1 MGVGPLRGSGGAGG
15 ETVRVGPTVKWSVA
29 VGRGTAWAPPPPVAS
44 IVGPAQKK
52 NENNAPRACGPTPE
66 MDDRWGQRGG
76 GAGVSLS
83 VVGEVAGGKRKKGG
97 VRWQLGGASEHGRG
111 CVEGGGVQLQEAMG
125 TRERGLSLSGGPTDV
140 TRWQEQASAVY
151 PCIPVKFLSRL
162 TVCVSFVKIRRI
174 AT

>member
-76 GAGVSLS
+76 GAGVSLI

-111 CVEGGGVQLQEAMG
+111 CVEGDAVGGGATAGGDGYAG
-125 TRERGLSLSGGPTDV
+125 TRSL
-140 TRWQEQASAVY
+140 AVGWAHGRDTLAGTGVCRVPLY
-151 PCIPVKFLSRL
+151 PCQVPVKVDG
-162 TVCVSFVKIRRI
+162 VC
-174 AT
+174 

>member
-1 MGVGPLRGSGGAGG
+1 M
-15 ETVRVGPTVKWSVA
+15 
-29 VGRGTAWAPPPPVAS
+29 
-44 IVGPAQKK
+44 
-52 NENNAPRACGPTPE
+52 
-66 MDDRWGQRGG
+66 
-76 GAGVSLS
+76 
-83 VVGEVAGGKRKKGG
+83 
-97 VRWQLGGASEHGRG
+97 RWQLGGASEHGRG

-162 TVCVSFVKIRRI
+162 TVCVSSVQIRRI